1 MILNFFQKAQGEL
14 WPKVYENLVKNAFF
28 FTDKISVVT
37 LQCTSVVT
45 L

>member
-1 MILNFFQKAQGEL
+1 MNLNFFQKAQGEL
-14 WPKVYENLVKNAFF
+14 WPKVYENLLFF
-28 FTDKISVVT
+28 ADKISVVT

>member
-1 MILNFFQKAQGEL
+1 MNLNFFQKAQGEL

-28 FTDKISVVT
+28 ADKISVVT